1 MAQLNHLLDLKQKD
15 VNITQTNQMKNLAK
29 HTDDQ
34 TEKMKGLAEETANQ
48 GRFIFVFTVVTVVF
62 VSLYPRP
69 LEGPCT
75 DHSPQAPLAFMA
87 TLFALPIPDQ
97 FPQSQNG
104 TNEFSTSYVSNW
116 MGKPFLV

>member
-1 MAQLNHLLDLKQKD
+1 MGQLNHLLDLKQKQ
-15 VNITQTNQMKNLAK
+15 VNITQTI
-29 HTDDQ
+29 
-34 TEKMKGLAEETANQ
+34 KMKEIAIDTANQ

-62 VSLYPRP
+62 VSLYSKV
-69 LEGPCT
+69 LEDPCT

-104 TNEFSTSYVSNW
+104 TNEFSTGYISKW